1 MHGKERIAFLDYL
14 RVVACFMVM
23 VIHSCEPFYL
33 GGDGT
38 LVANRWDA
46 LCVTV
51 VECLCRVCVPLFVMA
66 SSYLL
71 FPLAQP
77 TGAFFRRR
85 IARIA
90 VPFLVWPAAYIW
102 WSGDSWGKACFNFP
116 QNPETGA
123 LDLWLTGGSEST
135 FTRGGADETPTR

>member
-33 GGDGT
+33 GGDGM

-51 VECLCRVCVPLFVMA
+51 VECLCRVCVPLFVMV

-77 TGAFFRRR
+77 VAILATAAASCVLASLVSLALRR
-85 IARIA
+85 IPGLGRWIC
-90 VPFLVWPAAYIW
+90 
-102 WSGDSWGKACFNFP
+102 G
-116 QNPETGA
+116 
-123 LDLWLTGGSEST
+123 
-135 FTRGGADETPTR
+135 